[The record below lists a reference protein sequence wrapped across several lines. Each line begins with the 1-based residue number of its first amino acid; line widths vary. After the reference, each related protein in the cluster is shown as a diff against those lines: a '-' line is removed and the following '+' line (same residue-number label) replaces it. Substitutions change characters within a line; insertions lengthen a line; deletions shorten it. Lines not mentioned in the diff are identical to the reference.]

1 MAFLFASPID
11 VEIRLEG
18 EDERKQVEMKGEKE
32 KMAIS
37 PVYFDGESV
46 TGQVSLSVLRCAKA
60 NLRIRMQTTRLSPQ
74 RLVTLP

>member
-46 TGQVSLSVLRCAKA
+46 TGQVSLSVLRCAKV
-60 NLRIRMQTTRLSPQ
+60 
-74 RLVTLP
+74 LVHARV